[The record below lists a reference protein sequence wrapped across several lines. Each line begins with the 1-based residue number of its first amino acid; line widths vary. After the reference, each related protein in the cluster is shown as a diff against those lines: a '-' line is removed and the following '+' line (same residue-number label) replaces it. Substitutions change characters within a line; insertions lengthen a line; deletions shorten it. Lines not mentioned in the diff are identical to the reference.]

1 MLCNQKE
8 AYQREKIK
16 LKFCKK
22 KSFKKKLGNKKLYI
36 WDHIHNA
43 SFSL

>member
-22 KSFKKKLGNKKLYI
+22 KKKLGNKKLYI